1 MFFLKFLYRYIWSK
15 LKAKFKIKGDSKLM
29 IELLIAGITLGL
41 YAGLSPGPL
50 LALVISQTLKHG
62 YKEGV
67 KVAFAPIITDLPIIL
82 ISVLFLSFISG
93 YSSILSIISIIG
105 GFYLGYLAYESFKT
119 KGLKEGFDS
128 SETKS
133 LLKGVTV
140 NLLNPS
146 PYLFW
151 ITVGGPIIITA
162 YMENILSP
170 WWFIVGFYA
179 FLVGSKI
186 ISAVIAGKSR
196 DFLTGKPYIYIMRVL
211 GIALLIFALYLI
223 NEGVKFLIS

>member
-1 MFFLKFLYRYIWSK
+1 
-15 LKAKFKIKGDSKLM
+15 M

-41 YAGLSPGPL
+41 YSGLSPGPL
-50 LALVISQTLKHG
+50 LVLVISQTLKHG

-67 KVAFAPIITDLPIIL
+67 KVALAPLLTDLPIIL
-82 ISVLFLSFISG
+82 ISVFFLSLISG
-93 YSSILSIISIIG
+93 YSSILGIISICG
-105 GFYLGYLAYESFKT
+105 GLYLGYFAYESFKT
-119 KGLKEGFDS
+119 KGLKGEIESG
-128 SETKS
+128 EPKS

-140 NLLNPS
+140 NFLNPS

-162 YMENILSP
+162 YMKNVFSP

-186 ISAVIAGKSR
+186 VLAVISGKSR
-196 DFLTGKPYIYIMRVL
+196 EFLTGRLYIYIMRVL
-211 GIALLIFALYLI
+211 GIMLVIFALYFAYQGIQL
-223 NEGVKFLIS
+223 LISR

>member
-1 MFFLKFLYRYIWSK
+1 
-15 LKAKFKIKGDSKLM
+15 M
-29 IELLIAGITLGL
+29 IELLIAGISLGL

-50 LALVISQTLKHG
+50 LVLVISQTLKHG

-67 KVAFAPIITDLPIIL
+67 KVALAPLITDIPIIL
-82 ISVLFLSFISG
+82 ISILFLSFILG
-93 YSSILSIISIIG
+93 YSSILGIISICG
-105 GFYLGYLAYESFKT
+105 GLYLGYLAYESFKT
-119 KGLKEGFDS
+119 KGFKEGFESD
-128 SETKS
+128 EPKS

-140 NLLNPS
+140 NFLNPS

-162 YMENILSP
+162 YMKNVFSP

-186 ISAVIAGKSR
+186 ILAFVAGKSR
-196 DFLTGKPYIYIMRVL
+196 EFITTKPYIYIMRIL
-211 GIALLIFALYLI
+211 GVILLLFALYLI
-223 NEGVKFLIS
+223 NQGVQLLIK